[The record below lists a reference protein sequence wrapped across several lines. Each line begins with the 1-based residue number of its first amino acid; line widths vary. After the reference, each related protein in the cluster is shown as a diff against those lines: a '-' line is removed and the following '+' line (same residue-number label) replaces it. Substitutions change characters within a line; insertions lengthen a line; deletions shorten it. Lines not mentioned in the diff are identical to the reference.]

1 MVQQQTLEQPRR
13 RRVRT
18 SRSTTKRLAAQKVA
32 GTDVKLKLDTLT
44 CEMRAAQRQIDAAK
58 RTLDLRSKEAFET
71 MRAAKLTT
79 HSCAQGDLKI
89 KVPSGRSSTTIKPRE
104 FHDLVVDDDFY
115 DCVSVSVTKARNVIS
130 GKEIN
135 EVATVTPGT
144 PGAPRLDYEFFSPEG
159 NEEDDDA

>member
-18 SRSTTKRLAAQKVA
+18 SRSVTKRHAAQKVA

-44 CEMRAAQRQIDAAK
+44 SEMRAAQRQIDAAK

-71 MRAAKLTT
+71 MRGAKINS
-79 HSCAQGDLKI
+79 HSCPQGDLKI

-104 FHDLVVDDDFY
+104 FYGAVEEDDFF
-115 DCVSVSVTKARNVIS
+115 DCISVSVTKARTVMS

-135 EVATVTPGT
+135 DVATVTPAV
-144 PGAPRLDYEFFSPEG
+144 PGAPRLEFEFFSPEG
-159 NEEDDDA
+159 NEEDDEA

>member
-13 RRVRT
+13 RRVRVRGT
-18 SRSTTKRLAAQKVA
+18 ESKRQKVA

-44 CEMRAAQRQIDAAK
+44 VDMRAAQRQIDAAK
-58 RTLDLRSKEAFET
+58 RTLDLKSKEAFET
-71 MRAAKLTT
+71 MRAAKINS

-104 FHDLVVDDDFY
+104 FHELVDDDEFY